1 MEIRNFEDSWTGGSG
16 NWDMNIKRPE
26 RPNSRSNRALEKL
39 DREPRGSFK
48 IINLEAKKIFLLYQS
63 LEK

>member
-1 MEIRNFEDSWTGGSG
+1 
-16 NWDMNIKRPE
+16 MNIKRPE